1 METTKI
7 ENIWSGLE
15 DNHFNHLGLLY
26 KRYSAEV
33 LPDVFIALKTPEKLR
48 CIAFKISFSL
58 AFDENQW
65 NQLKDIKIETLADDQ
80 DKSKKF
86 LLILLLNKQH
96 RDIFSTLCEDL
107 IFGVS
112 DVTSEHT
119 LVEKLPER
127 LAKWQ
132 SLFEKVGKQGLSDEA
147 QRGLYGEIY
156 FLRLFLN
163 NTLDKNYCLKSWLGP
178 EKSIQ
183 DFQYSNWAVEVKT
196 THGNNHQKI
205 HITSERQLDDSVIEK
220 IFLYHLSL
228 DIRVGYGESLN
239 LLIEEVMEL
248 LITNTI
254 AYNLFKLK
262 LLESGYYDVHK
273 ALYEERGYTIRQEN
287 FYRVTGNFPRI
298 TENQIPIGVGDV
310 RYSIVLSESEEW
322 RIDEQSLFIQIN
334 QDQWKTESCKSSI

>member
-1 METTKI
+1 METKI
-7 ENIWSGLE
+7 ENIWLGLE
-15 DNHFNHLGLLY
+15 SDTSSHSGLLY
-26 KRYSAEV
+26 KRYSAEI
-33 LPDVFIALKTPEKLR
+33 LLDIFIALKAPEKLR
-48 CIAFKISFSL
+48 CIAFRISAVFP
-58 AFDENQW
+58 FDETQW
-65 NQLKDIKIETLADDQ
+65 NRLKDIKIETLTDVK

-96 RDIFSTLCEDL
+96 KDIFSTLCEDL

-112 DVTSEHT
+112 EVSTELT
-119 LVEKLPER
+119 LVEKLLER

-132 SLFEKVGKQGLSDEA
+132 SLFEKIGKQGLSDEV

-156 FLRLFLN
+156 FLRFFLSSVS
-163 NTLDKNYCLKSWLGP
+163 DKNYCVKSWLGP

-205 HITSERQLDDSVIEK
+205 HITSERQLDDTIIKK

-228 DIRVGYGESLN
+228 DVRVGNGESLN
-239 LLIEEVMEL
+239 ILIEDVSEL
-248 LITNTI
+248 LSDNTM
-254 AYNLFKLK
+254 ASNLFKLK
-262 LLESGYYDVHK
+262 LLESGYYDIHK
-273 ALYEERGYTIRQEN
+273 PLYDERGYSIRQEN
-287 FYRVTGNFPRI
+287 LYRVSGNFPRI

-322 RIDEQSLFIQIN
+322 RINHETLLEDI
-334 QDQWKTESCKSSI
+334 K

>member
-1 METTKI
+1 MTKI
-7 ENIWSGLE
+7 ENIWLSLE
-15 DNHFNHLGLLY
+15 SDNFSHSGLLY

-33 LPDVFIALKTPEKLR
+33 LPDVFIALKAPEKLR
-48 CIAFKISFSL
+48 CIAFRISIVFP
-58 AFDENQW
+58 FDANQW
-65 NQLKDIKIETLADDQ
+65 NKLKDIKIEILPDER

-96 RDIFSTLCEDL
+96 KDIFSTLCEDL

-112 DVTSEHT
+112 EVTTEQT
-119 LVEKLPER
+119 LVERLLER

-156 FLRLFLN
+156 FLRFFLN
-163 NTLDKNYCLKSWLGP
+163 NTSDKNYCLKSWLGP

-205 HITSERQLDDSVIEK
+205 YITSERQLDDSIIEK

-228 DIRVGYGESLN
+228 DVRSGNGESLN
-239 LLIEEVMEL
+239 SVIDEVSNLLIHS
-248 LITNTI
+248 TI
-254 AYNLFKLK
+254 ASNLFKLK
-262 LLESGYYDVHK
+262 LLEAGFYETHK
-273 ALYEERGYTIRQEN
+273 HLYEERGYAIRQEN
-287 FYRVTGNFPRI
+287 SYWVTGNFPRI

-322 RIDEQSLFIQIN
+322 RIDQETLLSEI
-334 QDQWKTESCKSSI
+334 K

>member
-1 METTKI
+1 MEMTKI
-7 ENIWSGLE
+7 ENIWIGLE
-15 DNHFNHLGLLY
+15 SETSNHSGLLY

-33 LPDVFIALKTPEKLR
+33 LPDVFIALKAPEKLR
-48 CIAFKISFSL
+48 CIAFRISA
-58 AFDENQW
+58 AFPFKETQW
-65 NQLKDIKIETLADDQ
+65 NKLKDIKIETLPDES

-96 RDIFSTLCEDL
+96 KDIFSTLCEDL

-112 DVTSEHT
+112 DVSTEQN
-119 LVEKLPER
+119 LVEKLLER

-156 FLRLFLN
+156 FLRFFLTN
-163 NTLDKNYCLKSWLGP
+163 NSDKNYCVKSWLGP

-205 HITSERQLDDSVIEK
+205 HITSERQLDDSIIEK
-220 IFLYHLSL
+220 IFLFHLSL
-228 DIRVGYGESLN
+228 DVRMENGESLN
-239 LLIEEVMEL
+239 ILIDAVSEL
-248 LITNTI
+248 LNDNTM
-254 AYNLFKLK
+254 ATNLFKLK
-262 LLESGYYDVHK
+262 LLESGYYDIHK
-273 ALYEERGYTIRQEN
+273 PLYDERGYTIRQEN
-287 FYRVTGNFPRI
+287 IYRVTDNFPRI

-322 RIDEQSLFIQIN
+322 RINHQTLLGEIQ
-334 QDQWKTESCKSSI
+334 

>member
-1 METTKI
+1 MEMTKI
-7 ENIWSGLE
+7 ESIWVGLE
-15 DNHFNHLGLLY
+15 SETSNHSGLLY

-33 LPDVFIALKTPEKLR
+33 LPDVFIALKAPEKLR
-48 CIAFKISFSL
+48 CIAFRISAAFP
-58 AFDENQW
+58 FDENQW
-65 NQLKDIKIETLADDQ
+65 NKLKDIKIETLPDER

-96 RDIFSTLCEDL
+96 KDIFSTLCEDL

-112 DVTSEHT
+112 DLSTEQT
-119 LVEKLPER
+119 LVEKLLER

-156 FLRLFLN
+156 FLRFFLTN
-163 NTLDKNYCLKSWLGP
+163 NSDKNYCIKSWLGP

-205 HITSERQLDDSVIEK
+205 HITSERQLDDSIIEK
-220 IFLYHLSL
+220 IFLFHLSL
-228 DIRVGYGESLN
+228 DVRVGNGESLN
-239 LLIEEVMEL
+239 ILIDEVSEL
-248 LITNTI
+248 LNDNTM
-254 AYNLFKLK
+254 ASNLFKLK
-262 LLESGYYDVHK
+262 LLESGYYDIHK
-273 ALYEERGYTIRQEN
+273 PLYDERGYTIRQEN
-287 FYRVTGNFPRI
+287 IYRVTDNFPRI

-322 RIDEQSLFIQIN
+322 RINHQTLLGEIQ
-334 QDQWKTESCKSSI
+334 

>member
-1 METTKI
+1 MTKI
-7 ENIWSGLE
+7 ENIWVGLE
-15 DNHFNHLGLLY
+15 SEVSNHSGLLY

-33 LPDVFIALKTPEKLR
+33 LPDVFIALKAPEKLR
-48 CIAFKISFSL
+48 CIAFRISAAFP
-58 AFDENQW
+58 FDESQW
-65 NQLKDIKIETLADDQ
+65 NKLKDIKIETLPDER

-96 RDIFSTLCEDL
+96 KDIFSTLCEDL

-112 DVTSEHT
+112 DESTEQT
-119 LVEKLPER
+119 LVEKLLER

-156 FLRLFLN
+156 FLRFFLTN
-163 NTLDKNYCLKSWLGP
+163 NSNKNYCVKSWLGP

-205 HITSERQLDDSVIEK
+205 HITSERQLDDSIIEK
-220 IFLYHLSL
+220 IFLFHLSL
-228 DIRVGYGESLN
+228 DVRVGNGESLN
-239 LLIEEVMEL
+239 IIIDEVSEL
-248 LITNTI
+248 LNDNTM
-254 AYNLFKLK
+254 ASNLFKLK
-262 LLESGYYDVHK
+262 LLESGYYDIHK
-273 ALYEERGYTIRQEN
+273 PLYDERGYTIRQEN
-287 FYRVTGNFPRI
+287 IYRVTGNFPRI

-322 RIDEQSLFIQIN
+322 RINHQTLLGEIQ
-334 QDQWKTESCKSSI
+334 

>member
-1 METTKI
+1 MEKTKI
-7 ENIWSGLE
+7 ENIWSDLE
-15 DNHFNHLGLLY
+15 GDNFSYSGLLY

-33 LPDVFIALKTPEKLR
+33 LPDIFVALKAPEKLR
-48 CIAFKISFSL
+48 CIAFRIGIGLPFE
-58 AFDENQW
+58 ENQW
-65 NQLKDIKIETLADDQ
+65 NKLKDIKIETVSDVQ

-96 RDIFSTLCEDL
+96 KDIFSTLCEDL

-112 DVTSEHT
+112 NVTSEQV
-119 LVEKLPER
+119 LVESLSER

-132 SLFEKVGKQGLSDEA
+132 SLFEKASKQGLSDEA

-156 FLRLFLN
+156 FLRFFLN
-163 NTLDKNYCLKSWLGP
+163 NTSDKNYCLKSWLGP

-205 HITSERQLDDSVIEK
+205 HIASERQLDDSIIEN

-228 DIRVGYGESLN
+228 DIRSGNGESLN
-239 LLIEEVMEL
+239 SLIDAVLEIL
-248 LITNTI
+248 KANTV
-254 AYNLFKLK
+254 ASNLFRLK
-262 LLESGYYDVHK
+262 LLEAGYYESHK
-273 ALYEERGYTIRQEN
+273 PIYSERGYTIRQEN
-287 FYRVTGNFPRI
+287 LYRVSDHFPKI

-310 RYSIVLSESEEW
+310 RYSIILSESEEW
-322 RIDEQSLFIQIN
+322 RISQENLLKEIQN
-334 QDQWKTESCKSSI
+334 Y